1 MSYPI
6 NLLSRRQKG
15 KFAASW
21 LASTNSEASFK
32 KLYTSDAIK
41 KMNVEQ
47 MCNDI
52 LEVIQPSNGKS
63 NNRFSLYLSS
73 QLMSGI
79 TKIHSYQV
87 EYYEKEIFKFEQ
99 NLEPSASSKKKGDK
113 LDDFRNI
120 ECPDVELP
128 KDFFSTHLLR
138 EDLHIL
144 PEDQP
149 YDALQIVMRDAE
161 RLNFGCL
168 NDEELELFLYNDNIS
183 LEERNILEKSTDITI
198 AEEIYRHSSQ
208 ENLSPVLVNISN
220 RRTKSKGNL
229 SLTPQKRQPQ
239 IQPETPTKKR
249 RLSFATM
256 PLAEDVAVPLVKDIA
271 VPFAEDLAI
280 SAPELPAEK
289 TGMLVS
295 SQQTDMELESLN
307 SSYFVINKQSKK
319 HKIIDKEIVLTEKQ
333 LWKWRGN
340 VNIHSKKIDKP
351 KKRLIS
357 AINLLKEP
365 SYLSKQWNTS
375 LRNLFVDHITGPF
388 MSVDE
393 DVAPAEFVQFQEAIR
408 IEETIN
414 KQNLMEDLS
423 TFVKTDTAIAAEPI
437 DSIVNVLPMPIAHA
451 DVSVPPLQEVIPHM
465 ITLEEGIR
473 RDQEKLRSISNM
485 DESLED
491 INALLERQSLGRHPS
506 KSILGSPATSSNGTL
521 QPELTSKD
529 ILAQLEVFW
538 FNEPCVKFSQ
548 LIPKDTFT
556 AEDAADAFNIL
567 LELHAQKKLILQQAE
582 CFRTLRIWKMG
593 KLN

>member
-1 MSYPI
+1 MFYPI
-6 NLLSRRQKG
+6 NLLSRRQRG

-47 MCNDI
+47 TCNDI
-52 LEVIQPSNGKS
+52 LEVIQSSNGKPD
-63 NNRFSLYLSS
+63 NRFSLYLSS

-99 NLEPSASSKKKGDK
+99 NLEPSVSKKKRDK
-113 LDDFRNI
+113 FDDFRNI
-120 ECPDVELP
+120 ECPDIELP
-128 KDFFSTHLLR
+128 KDFFSAQLLK

-149 YDALQIVMRDAE
+149 HDTLQIVMRDAE
-161 RLNFGCL
+161 LLNFGCL
-168 NDEELELFLYNDNIS
+168 NDEELELFLCNNMS
-183 LEERNILEKSTDITI
+183 FEERNILEGLASITI
-198 AEEIYRHSSQ
+198 AEEVHRHSSQ
-208 ENLSPVLVNISN
+208 ENLSPVLVNISK
-220 RRTKSKGNL
+220 RTKSKGNL

-249 RLSFATM
+249 RLSFETAAM
-256 PLAEDVAVPLVKDIA
+256 PP
-271 VPFAEDLAI
+271 AEDLAI
-280 SAPELPAEK
+280 PAPELPAEK
-289 TGMLVS
+289 TGMLVP
-295 SQQTDMELESLN
+295 SQQTDIELESLH
-307 SSYFVINKQSKK
+307 SSYFMIHEHSKK
-319 HKIIDKEIVLTEKQ
+319 RKIIDKEIVLTNKQ
-333 LWKWRGN
+333 LWKWREN
-340 VNIHSKKIDKP
+340 VNIYSKKIDKP
-351 KKRLIS
+351 KKRLTS

-365 SYLSKQWNTS
+365 SYLSKQWNAS

-388 MSVDE
+388 TSVDE

-414 KQNLMEDLS
+414 KQNLPMEDLS
-423 TFVKTDTAIAAEPI
+423 TFVKTDTVIAAEPI

-451 DVSVPPLQEVIPHM
+451 DVSVPPLQEVIPHT
-465 ITLEEGIR
+465 ITLEEGISTVEHR
-473 RDQEKLRSISNM
+473 RDQEKLPSISNI

-491 INALLERQSLGRHPS
+491 INALLERQSLERHPS
-506 KSILGSPATSSNGTL
+506 KSILGSPATSSNGIL

-556 AEDAADAFNIL
+556 AEDAADAFNTL

>member
-1 MSYPI
+1 MFYPI
-6 NLLSRRQKG
+6 NLLSRRQRG

-41 KMNVEQ
+41 KMNIEQ
-47 MCNDI
+47 TCNDI
-52 LEVIQPSNGKS
+52 LEVIQSSNGKPD
-63 NNRFSLYLSS
+63 NRFSLYLSS

-99 NLEPSASSKKKGDK
+99 NIEPSISKKKRNK
-113 LDDFRNI
+113 IDDFRNI
-120 ECPDVELP
+120 ECPDIELP
-128 KDFFSTHLLR
+128 KDFFSTQLLR

-149 YDALQIVMRDAE
+149 HDTLQIVMRDAE
-161 RLNFGCL
+161 LLNFGCL
-168 NDEELELFLYNDNIS
+168 NDEELELFLCNDNMS
-183 LEERNILEKSTDITI
+183 FEERNILEELAGITI
-198 AEEIYRHSSQ
+198 AEEVHRHSSQ
-208 ENLSPVLVNISN
+208 ENLSPVLVNISK
-220 RRTKSKGNL
+220 RMTKSNRNL

-239 IQPETPTKKR
+239 IQSETPTKKR
-249 RLSFATM
+249 RVFFETAAM
-256 PLAEDVAVPLVKDIA
+256 PPAEDVAIPA
-271 VPFAEDLAI
+271 T
-280 SAPELPAEK
+280 ELPA
-289 TGMLVS
+289 GMLIP
-295 SQQTDMELESLN
+295 SQQTDIELESLN
-307 SSYFVINKQSKK
+307 SSYFVINKHSEK
-319 HKIIDKEIVLTEKQ
+319 HKIIDKEIVLTDKQ
-333 LWKWRGN
+333 LWKWREN

-351 KKRLIS
+351 KKRLTS

-365 SYLSKQWNTS
+365 SYLSKQWNAS
-375 LRNLFVDHITGPF
+375 LRNLFVDHIIGPF
-388 MSVDE
+388 TSVDE

-414 KQNLMEDLS
+414 KQNLPMEDLS
-423 TFVKTDTAIAAEPI
+423 TFMKTDTAIAAEPI

-451 DVSVPPLQEVIPHM
+451 DVSVPLQEVIPYT
-465 ITLEEGIR
+465 ITLEEGISTVE
-473 RDQEKLRSISNM
+473 RDQDKLPNISNI

-491 INALLERQSLGRHPS
+491 INALLERQSLKRHPS
-506 KSILGSPATSSNGTL
+506 KSILGSPATSSNGIL
-521 QPELTSKD
+521 QSELTSKD

-548 LIPKDTFT
+548 LISKDTFT

>member
-465 ITLEEGIR
+465 ITLEEGI
-473 RDQEKLRSISNM
+473 S
-485 DESLED
+485 
-491 INALLERQSLGRHPS
+491 
-506 KSILGSPATSSNGTL
+506 SSNGTL

-567 LELHAQKKLILQQAE
+567 LVMQIIITVASLRSFGALKLEPQKPKVCYCRLASMDAFYLMTQVDTSVDYL
-582 CFRTLRIWKMG
+582 CYFLNVNKDKTTLVSTCVIK
-593 KLN
+593 

>member
-1 MSYPI
+1 MFYPI
-6 NLLSRRQKG
+6 NLLSRRQRG

-47 MCNDI
+47 TCNDI
-52 LEVIQPSNGKS
+52 LEVIQSSNGKPD
-63 NNRFSLYLSS
+63 NRFSLYLSS

-99 NLEPSASSKKKGDK
+99 NLEPSVSKKKRDK
-113 LDDFRNI
+113 FDDFRNI
-120 ECPDVELP
+120 ECPDIELP
-128 KDFFSTHLLR
+128 KDFFSAQLLK

-149 YDALQIVMRDAE
+149 HDTLQIVMRDAE
-161 RLNFGCL
+161 LLNFGCL
-168 NDEELELFLYNDNIS
+168 NDEELELFLCNNMS
-183 LEERNILEKSTDITI
+183 FEERNILEGLASITI
-198 AEEIYRHSSQ
+198 AEEVHRHSSQ
-208 ENLSPVLVNISN
+208 ENLSPVLVNISK
-220 RRTKSKGNL
+220 RTKSKGNL

-249 RLSFATM
+249 RLSFETAAM
-256 PLAEDVAVPLVKDIA
+256 PP
-271 VPFAEDLAI
+271 AEDLAI
-280 SAPELPAEK
+280 PAPELPAEK
-289 TGMLVS
+289 TGMLVPS
-295 SQQTDMELESLN
+295 QTDIELESLH
-307 SSYFVINKQSKK
+307 SSYFVINEHSKK
-319 HKIIDKEIVLTEKQ
+319 RKIIDKEIVLTNKQ
-333 LWKWRGN
+333 LWKWREN

-351 KKRLIS
+351 KKRLTS

-365 SYLSKQWNTS
+365 SYLSKQWNAS
-375 LRNLFVDHITGPF
+375 LRNLFVDHITGSF
-388 MSVDE
+388 TSVDE

-414 KQNLMEDLS
+414 KQNLPMEDLS
-423 TFVKTDTAIAAEPI
+423 TFVKTDTVIAAEPI

-451 DVSVPPLQEVIPHM
+451 DVSVPPTVEH
-465 ITLEEGIR
+465 R
-473 RDQEKLRSISNM
+473 RDQEKLPSISNI

-491 INALLERQSLGRHPS
+491 INALLERQSLERHPS
-506 KSILGSPATSSNGTL
+506 KSILGSPATSSNGIL

-567 LELHAQKKLILQQAE
+567 LGKCYYVCNIFTKFKLYLY
-582 CFRTLRIWKMG
+582 
-593 KLN
+593 